1 MTKAVRKI
9 PTSWEGQR
17 EKSLVGTCVPGSGLG
32 GKGRPHGQI
41 PALGREQREPQTG
54 QPSL

>member
-9 PTSWEGQR
+9 PTQWVAQR
-17 EKSLVGTCVPGSGLG
+17 EKSVVGTCVPGSTLG
-32 GKGRPHGQI
+32 RRGRPHGQI
-41 PALGREQREPQTG
+41 PGLGREQHEPWTG